1 MLVSEKSMGDLGTDA
16 IREQIDRL
24 IQSKTF
30 QTSEVHKRLLQYLA
44 DRALAGEAD
53 RLKEYTVGL
62 EAFGKP
68 PSYDPK
74 HDSIVRL
81 QIGRLR
87 QKLAVYYQSEAHGDA
102 VRVSLPKG
110 AFKLVFEGNAGNGKE
125 EANPKAERRLLILCI
140 ALAATAIWAAASTVL
155 MIRAWRDAQPVA
167 ESWSPALESLW
178 RPYLDSK
185 RPLLVTLGTP
195 LFVRFPEFGFF
206 RDPKVNDWGELDKS
220 ERFRG
225 VHAALGG
232 KEVLPSYNFTGAG
245 EASAAFL
252 LARLLAT
259 RKHDLQLTR
268 SSILSWQ
275 QIADHDVVFLGPPK
289 FNLQLQEA
297 AMMQDLVIEPGGIRN
312 RKPRAGEPVFLE
324 DRIAAGKTSEGET
337 HALITRTA
345 GPSGG
350 GEMLMIAGNASADT
364 FAAAEWL
371 TQPRRAQEL
380 VTHLRAPGGEIPRY
394 FQAVIQV
401 AFKQGIPVQSAY
413 VFHHV
418 LNSSERDGAHKTVK

>member
-1 MLVSEKSMGDLGTDA
+1 MGEIGADA
-16 IREQIDRL
+16 IREEIDRL

-30 QTSEVHKRLLQYLA
+30 QTSEAHRRLLQYLA
-44 DRALAGEAD
+44 ERTLAGDAD

-81 QIGRLR
+81 QMGRLR
-87 QKLAVYYQSEAHGDA
+87 QKLAVYYQSEANGDP

-110 AFKLVFEGNAGNGKE
+110 AFKLVFELHHPSGEEDSAGRS
-125 EANPKAERRLLILCI
+125 RRRTHILSVAL
-140 ALAATAIWAAASTVL
+140 ALAALWALAASFMLV
-155 MIRAWRDAQPVA
+155 RAYREAQPVA
-167 ESWSPALESLW
+167 ESWSPELETLW
-178 RPYLDSK
+178 RPYLESK
-185 RPLLVTLGTP
+185 RPLLVSLGTP
-195 LFVRFPEFGFF
+195 LFVRFPDFGFF
-206 RDPKVNDWGELDKS
+206 RDPKVNEWSELERS
-220 ERFRG
+220 ERFQG
-225 VHAALGG
+225 VHKALGD
-232 KEVLPSYNFTGAG
+232 KEILPSYNFTGAG

-275 QIADHDVVFLGPPK
+275 QIADQDVIFLGPPK

-297 AMMQDLVIEPGGIRN
+297 AMIQDIVIEAGGIRN
-312 RKPRAGEPVFLE
+312 RKPRGGEPEYLE
-324 DRIAAGKTSEGET
+324 DRLVPGKTSEGET

-345 GPSGG
+345 GPSGS
-350 GEMLMIAGNASADT
+350 GEFLMIAGNASPDT

-371 TQPRRAQEL
+371 TQPRRAREL
-380 VTHLRAPGGEIPRY
+380 VSRLRAGTGQVPRH
-394 FQAVIQV
+394 FQVVIKV
-401 AFKQGIPVQSAY
+401 AFKQGIPVQSSY
-413 VFHHV
+413 VFHHA
-418 LNSSERDGAHKTVK
+418 L

>member
-1 MLVSEKSMGDLGTDA
+1 MGEIGAGA
-16 IREQIDRL
+16 IREEIDRL

-30 QTSEVHKRLLQYLA
+30 QTSEAHRRLLQYLA
-44 DRALAGEAD
+44 ERTLAGDAD

-81 QIGRLR
+81 QVGRLR
-87 QKLAVYYQSEAHGDA
+87 QKLAVYYQSEANGDP

-110 AFKLVFEGNAGNGKE
+110 AFKLVFEPHHPPGEEDSAGRS
-125 EANPKAERRLLILCI
+125 RRRTNILSV
-140 ALAATAIWAAASTVL
+140 ALAFTALWAVAASVML
-155 MIRAWRDAQPVA
+155 VRAYREAQPVA
-167 ESWSPALESLW
+167 ESWSPELETLW
-178 RPYLDSK
+178 RPYLESR
-185 RPLLVTLGTP
+185 RPLLVSLGTP
-195 LFVRFPEFGFF
+195 LFVRFPDFGFF
-206 RDPKVNDWGELDKS
+206 RDPKVNEWSELERS
-220 ERFRG
+220 ERFQG
-225 VHAALGG
+225 VHKALGD
-232 KEVLPSYNFTGAG
+232 KEILPSYNFTGAG

-275 QIADHDVVFLGPPK
+275 QIADQDVIFLGPPK

-297 AMMQDLVIEPGGIRN
+297 AMIQDIVVEAGGIRN
-312 RKPRAGEPVFLE
+312 RKPRGSEPEYLE
-324 DRIAAGKTSEGET
+324 DRLVPGKTSEGET

-345 GPSGG
+345 GPSGS
-350 GEMLMIAGNASADT
+350 GEFLIIAGNASPDT

-371 TQPRRAQEL
+371 TQPRRAREL
-380 VTHLRAPGGEIPRY
+380 VNRLRAGTGQVPRH
-394 FQAVIQV
+394 FQVVIRV
-401 AFKQGIPVQSAY
+401 AFKQGIPVQSSY
-413 VFHHV
+413 VFHHA
-418 LNSSERDGAHKTVK
+418 L